1 MFAQK
6 VAIHFVDGTEK
17 SVTLT
22 QWSIG
27 QFAQY
32 AQNKGWNI
40 DPQNPGLLAVTM
52 LRFQAFAELHRDP
65 NKPKVQFD
73 KWDMTVSEVE
83 PEEGNDG
90 AVDPTQSEPS
100 GG

>member
-1 MFAQK
+1 MFSQK
-6 VAIHFVDGTEK
+6 VTVRFLDGTEK
-17 SVTLT
+17 DVTLT

-32 AQNKGWNI
+32 AQNKGWSM
-40 DPQNPGLLAVTM
+40 DPQNPGLLAITM

-65 NKPKVQFD
+65 TAARPAFD
-73 KWDMTVSEVE
+73 KWDFTVAEVE
-83 PEEGNDG
+83 PQEDSG
-90 AVDPTQSEPS
+90 VDPTQPGPS

>member
-6 VAIHFVDGTEK
+6 VAVHFADGTSKE
-17 SVTLT
+17 VTLT

-32 AQNKGWNI
+32 AQHKGWKV
-40 DPQNPGLLAVTM
+40 DASAPGLMAVTM

-65 NKPKVQFD
+65 GTKRPTFD
-73 KWDMTVSEVE
+73 AWDLTVAEVE
-83 PEEGNDG
+83 PEESPE
-90 AVDPTQSEPS
+90 VDPTSAAQ
-100 GG
+100 

>member
-6 VAIHFVDGTEK
+6 VTVHFADGTSK
-17 SVTLT
+17 QATLT

-32 AQNKGWNI
+32 AQNKGWSL
-40 DPQNPGLLAVTM
+40 DPQKPGLLAVTM

-65 NKPKVQFD
+65 KAPRPTFD
-73 KWDMTVSEVE
+73 AWDLTVAEVE
-83 PEEGNDG
+83 PEGESE
-90 AVDPTQSEPS
+90 VDPTEPGTS
-100 GG
+100 GD